1 MGKRAQTI
9 RNKRKI
15 KVSNYQNKVLDTKD
29 AHKII
34 SKELSRELKFTII
47 SIFIVTIVIISS
59 AFAIFSSVQKSE
71 NYNTL
76 TVGTLKVDFND
87 TDSGMG
93 NIISLNGAYPESDAD
108 GQKET
113 PYVFKI
119 TNSGTLNA
127 SYTIKVLDDTDMI
140 AEDGCQDNL
149 LNKAKIKVSIN
160 GGTPIILSS
169 TEVSGYV
176 VESSSLEASRSSN
189 YELRVWIDETSDN
202 EVLGK
207 HYHGKIVIEAQNAKS
222 GSLNVANAFTY
233 NDEVSSSNYCVV
245 GEEATCQVTDCYKDK
260 TVGSCPVGT
269 IINYNVNNTE
279 SHYFYVLHDDGNSMT
294 LQQRE
299 NTIRNIAWYADSN
312 DTTKGPLT
320 ILPQL
325 EETTSGWSN
334 VENQT
339 YTMGTTNFNN
349 TNAYTGCGSYNSC
362 TTNIYTLGS
371 RTSKARIITLQE
383 GVSVGCT
390 TSNSSCPKWMY
401 NYLYQST
408 SYGGTVDDK
417 TTNNNYGYW
426 TMSANPTNSVAT
438 WCVNTRG
445 GVSYSDIHDV
455 NFGARAVIVIN
466 K

>member
-15 KVSNYQNKVLDTKD
+15 KVSNYQNEVLDTKD
-29 AHKII
+29 AHKVI
-34 SKELSRELKFTII
+34 SKGLSRELKFTII

-93 NIISLNGAYPESDAD
+93 NIISLNGAYPESDIE

-127 SYTIKVLDDTDMI
+127 SYIIKVLDDTDMI

-149 LNKAKIKVSIN
+149 LDKAKIKISIN
-160 GGTPIILSS
+160 GGTPVILSS
-169 TEVSGYV
+169 TEASGYV
-176 VESSSLEASRSSN
+176 VEASSLAASKSSN
-189 YELRVWIDETSDN
+189 YELRVWIDEASGN

-207 HYHGKIVIEAQNAKS
+207 HYHGKIVIEAQNDKS
-222 GSLNVANAFTY
+222 GSLNVVDAFTY
-233 NDEVSSSNYCVV
+233 NDQSGTNNYCVT
-245 GEEATCQVTDCYKDK
+245 GEETTCQKTECYKDK
-260 TVGSCPVGT
+260 TVGSCPAGT

-299 NTIRNIAWYADSN
+299 NTTENVAWYKDSN
-312 DTTKGPLT
+312 DNTKGPLT
-320 ILPQL
+320 ILTRL
-325 EETTSGWSN
+325 EEVTSDWTN
-334 VENQT
+334 VNNQT

-349 TNAYTGCGSYNSC
+349 TNMFTGCDAYNNC
-362 TTNIYTLGS
+362 TANTYTLKS
-371 RTSKARIITLQE
+371 RTSKARMITVQE
-383 GVSVGCT
+383 ASSLGCD
-390 TSNSSCPKWMY
+390 NNNKSCPIWMH
-401 NYLYQST
+401 NYLHEST
-408 SYGGTVDDK
+408 SYDGTVD
-417 TTNNNYGYW
+417 NPYIYGYL
-426 TMSANPTNSVAT
+426 TMSAYITNPSYSWHVDRMGHLGAYVAT
-438 WCVNTRG
+438 T
-445 GVSYSDIHDV
+445 VSPC
-455 NFGARAVIVIN
+455 GARAVIVIN